1 MSDIVLILA
10 HATDSGAAAVAA
22 ALRGWATSGLASG
35 LASGSASVAVW
46 EVRPESLTLA
56 HWSHGIDEHGQAS
69 THIALPERPALASA
83 QIRAVL
89 NRVQYLP
96 VAQFLQAQTKDRDY
110 AQAEFQ
116 ALIVSWLGACGD
128 RVIHSLHIDPALPQ
142 QLSFLR
148 WCTAAV
154 QCGLPLARAIQS
166 PALVWD
172 TTILVAGSRTSSSTG
187 HLAARFA
194 QACVATAHLLGFAL
208 LEFCFN
214 CQDGEFTLVA
224 VNLHPLL
231 RTASDIHATT
241 HLIAEV
247 AGLGK

>member
-22 ALRGWATSGLASG
+22 ALRGWATSGS
-35 LASGSASVAVW
+35 ASGSASVAVW

-89 NRVQYLP
+89 NRAQYLP

-128 RVIHSLHIDPALPQ
+128 RVINSLHTDPALPQ
-142 QLSFLR
+142 RLSFLR
-148 WCTAAV
+148 WRAAAV
-154 QCGLPLARAIQS
+154 QCGLPLARAIQD

-172 TTILVAGSRTSSSTG
+172 TTILVAGTRTSSCTG
-187 HLAARFA
+187 HLAACFG

-214 CQDGEFTLVA
+214 CQDREFTLVA

-247 AGLGK
+247 AGLGQHI